1 MQFTVKTFG
10 MSANKL
16 SSKKGR
22 GNDWGYTGE
31 VRWGIKKEYIEGI
44 GFVSSS
50 QLA

>member
-1 MQFTVKTFG
+1 MACQQI
-10 MSANKL
+10 NCHQR
-16 SSKKGR
+16 KGG